1 MKIALVYDA
10 IHPYVVGGVEKR
22 NWEIATR
29 LVQRGHEVTLFGMKF
44 WEGDRVFYSEGVRLW
59 GVCPAQQFY
68 TNGRRSIKQAIY
80 FGYKVFPALSEETFD
95 VIDVANFPYFPCF
108 SAKLSSI
115 LKKSTLV
122 ITWHEVWGRYW
133 YKYLGLSG
141 AFGQLVERTTSLLT
155 ANMVTN
161 SETTKRQLAKIA
173 GSKNVRVIPN
183 GVDIEY
189 IDRIVPSP
197 ERPDVLFAGRLIKE
211 KNVDLLIRSI
221 GILRETHPAVQ
232 CLIVGDGPEREGL
245 EQLVGELDLN
255 SNVQFTGFADNWSE
269 VLSYM
274 KSSKVFVLPSVREG
288 FGMVVLEANACGL
301 PVITVRH
308 PQNAAC
314 DLVVDGQTGYIA
326 EFSEQDVSE
335 KVVQVIDQKEKW
347 ASDCMALAQGY
358 DWNEITSETEAY
370 YFNGIGRQKTV
381 TR

>member
-1 MKIALVYDA
+1 
-10 IHPYVVGGVEKR
+10 
-22 NWEIATR
+22 
-29 LVQRGHEVTLFGMKF
+29 
-44 WEGDRVFYSEGVRLW
+44 
-59 GVCPAQQFY
+59 
-68 TNGRRSIKQAIY
+68 
-80 FGYKVFPALSEETFD
+80 
-95 VIDVANFPYFPCF
+95 
-108 SAKLSSI
+108 
-115 LKKSTLV
+115 
-122 ITWHEVWGRYW
+122 
-133 YKYLGLSG
+133 
-141 AFGQLVERTTSLLT
+141 
-155 ANMVTN
+155 MVTN

-232 CLIVGDGPEREGL
+232 CLIVGEGPERERL
-245 EQLVGELDLN
+245 ERLVGELDLN
-255 SNVQFTGFADNWSE
+255 SNVRFTGFADNWSE

-370 YFNGIGRQKTV
+370 YLNGIGRQKTV